1 MPGRSSAVGILC
13 SVPRETSGSD
23 GQEVLGVGTASVS
36 IPVDASLLPEI
47 NREEV
52 FLTEVPTT
60 TNSLILESSLILAFS
75 KDEKCAWEFG
85 LNSQFRRFG
94 AEVLLEVDFLFC

>member
-1 MPGRSSAVGILC
+1 MGILC
-13 SVPRETSGSD
+13 RVPRETSGSD

-36 IPVDASLLPEI
+36 IPADASLLPEI

-52 FLTEVPTT
+52 FVRTDEPTT
-60 TNSLILESSLILAFS
+60 TSSLILESSRILAFS
-75 KDEKCAWEFG
+75 KDEKCACESG

-94 AEVLLEVDFLFC
+94 AEVLLEGVFRFC

>member
-1 MPGRSSAVGILC
+1 MPS
-13 SVPRETSGSD
+13 ETSGSD

-36 IPVDASLLPEI
+36 IPADASLLPEI

-52 FLTEVPTT
+52 FVLTEVPTT
-60 TNSLILESSLILAFS
+60 TNSLILESSLIRAFS

>member
-1 MPGRSSAVGILC
+1 MPS
-13 SVPRETSGSD
+13 ETSGSD

-36 IPVDASLLPEI
+36 IPADASLLPEI

-52 FLTEVPTT
+52 FVLTEVPTT

-85 LNSQFRRFG
+85 LNSQ
-94 AEVLLEVDFLFC
+94 DFPY